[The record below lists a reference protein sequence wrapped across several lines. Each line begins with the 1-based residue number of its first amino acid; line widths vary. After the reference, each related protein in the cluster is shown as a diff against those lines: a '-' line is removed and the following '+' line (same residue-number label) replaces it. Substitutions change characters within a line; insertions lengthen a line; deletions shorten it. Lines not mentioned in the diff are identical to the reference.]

1 MVQYFQGLTSFNFIK
16 NKNLKKILILDY
28 KEILT
33 ALKRQ
38 APKSAVVLSGGITEA
53 ILKNVAMSKKNRS
66 HVETKYKNISGKTKK
81 VEDMD
86 LYYLIKTMES
96 LQLISNV
103 DASAANILRDY
114 RNMIHP
120 FKYLKRPK
128 NGMQALRNNYW
139 IIY

>member
-1 MVQYFQGLTSFNFIK
+1 
-16 NKNLKKILILDY
+16 
-28 KEILT
+28 
-33 ALKRQ
+33 
-38 APKSAVVLSGGITEA
+38 
-53 ILKNVAMSKKNRS
+53 MSKKNRS